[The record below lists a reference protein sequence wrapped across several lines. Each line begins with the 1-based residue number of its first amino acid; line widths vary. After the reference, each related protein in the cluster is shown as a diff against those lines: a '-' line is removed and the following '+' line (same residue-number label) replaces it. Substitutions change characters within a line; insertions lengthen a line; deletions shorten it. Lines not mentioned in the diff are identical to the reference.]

1 MAPNLQEHRFCHQP
15 TGTMGIAL
23 AAKYNMDNLTISG
36 GVNYTTFGDK
46 TITSTIAD
54 EFSGNS
60 VLSYGI
66 KVGVNF

>member
-1 MAPNLQEHRFCHQP
+1 
-15 TGTMGIAL
+15 
-23 AAKYNMDNLTISG
+23 MDNLTLSG